1 MQGTAVAGSVCKV
14 NDTAQEAG
22 DRKDVRFLNTKR
34 KCHFSPSEKYMALFE
49 LVRLY
54 GCR

>member
-1 MQGTAVAGSVCKV
+1 MQGTGAAGSVCKV

-22 DRKDVRFLNTKR
+22 DRKEMRVLNTRR
-34 KCHFSPSEKYMALFE
+34 KGHFPPCNKYMALFE
-49 LVRLY
+49 FARLY